1 MKELFNTLKYEA
13 LLMAVTKMEY
23 ASTVVDY
30 PADMH
35 LDPNAGIAPEWFYES
50 FGGTSDAAEGNAIN
64 LYTSFG
70 ESYLDYNDL
79 FIGIAMVEMMHK
91 NKLRELIGALGGDV
105 SSIAYT
111 NTGLNRNIK
120 AGATIER
127 ALQVSISGEIDTIN
141 LYNDIRTKVEAVSNS
156 PTNNYVLALLNK
168 LIADESLHIQ
178 KYQAALLEVQ
188 QQTVISNLSKHI
200 K

>member
-30 PADMH
+30 PADMQ